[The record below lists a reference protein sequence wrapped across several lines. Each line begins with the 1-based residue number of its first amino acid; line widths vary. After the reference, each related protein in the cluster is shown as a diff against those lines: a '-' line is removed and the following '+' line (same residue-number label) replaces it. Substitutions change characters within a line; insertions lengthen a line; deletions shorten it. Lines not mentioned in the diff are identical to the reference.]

1 MMDTKQQAA
10 RYLLPVVAHGLEPIV
25 LDRASGRTVTD
36 IDGKQYLDCFSGIS
50 VVNAGHNHPRIIAA
64 AKEQMEKLVHVAS
77 CVYHVPVV
85 GDLAE
90 RLAGIVPLQTQPFS
104 PLPTGGEGPGVRGPW
119 HNQNERPSSPLAV
132 GEAGSAKTFFSNSG
146 AEAIE
151 GAMRLAKQHTG
162 KREIVAL
169 AYGFHGRTIGT
180 LSITG
185 NMGRKK
191 NNGPYLSG
199 VAFGPTPY
207 CYRCP
212 LNLTYPKCEVACA
225 HALTDTVRQQTSGD
239 VAAFVVEPILGE
251 GGLITPP
258 AEYLTVAARI
268 MHEQGAL
275 VIVDE
280 VQTGFGRTGKMFGV
294 EHSPDVTVDIM
305 AMAKGIAAGFPLG
318 AFTASAMV
326 ADAMKPGDHLSTF
339 GGNPIA
345 CAAALANIAVLQEE
359 GMIEN
364 ARMRGEQLMAR
375 CKAMQENYKVIGDVR
390 GRGLMIGLE
399 FVRDRNTKE
408 PAPAEAKAVRARM
421 RESGVLVGVGGIFGN
436 VVRLQPPLSITAE
449 ECDRAAAALER
460 ALDQFN

>member
-1 MMDTKQQAA
+1 MTTQSQSS
-10 RYLLPVVAHGLEPIV
+10 RYLLPVVAQGLEPIV
-25 LDRASGRTVTD
+25 VESASGRTVTD
-36 IDGKQYLDCFSGIS
+36 VDGKTYLDCFSGIS
-50 VVNAGHNHPRIIAA
+50 VVNAGHNHPRILAA
-64 AKEQMEKLVHVAS
+64 ARAQMDKLVHAAS

-85 GDLAE
+85 GQLAE
-90 RLAGIVPLQTQPFS
+90 KLAEITPGDLQKSF
-104 PLPTGGEGPGVRGPW
+104 L
-119 HNQNERPSSPLAV
+119 
-132 GEAGSAKTFFSNSG
+132 SNSG

-162 KREIVAL
+162 RREIVAL

-185 NMGRKK
+185 NMARKK

-212 LNLTYPKCEVACA
+212 LNLTYPSCEVACA
-225 HALTDTVRQQTSGD
+225 HALGDTVRVQTSGD

-251 GGLITPP
+251 GGIITPP

-268 MHEQGAL
+268 MHEHGAL
-275 VIVDE
+275 LIVDE

-294 EHSPDVTVDIM
+294 EHSPGVTVDIM
-305 AMAKGIAAGFPLG
+305 TMAKGIAAGFPLG
-318 AFTASAMV
+318 AFTASEKI

-359 GMIEN
+359 RLIEN
-364 ARMRGEQLMAR
+364 TVARGAELMAR
-375 CKAMQENYKVIGDVR
+375 CRAMQEKHPLIGDVR

-399 FVRDRNTKE
+399 LVRDRKTKE
-408 PAPAEAKAVRARM
+408 PAPAEAKAIRAKM
-421 RESGVLVGVGGIFGN
+421 RERGVLVGVGGTFGN
-436 VVRLQPPLSITAE
+436 VVRLQPPLSITSA
-449 ECDRAAAALER
+449 ECDRAAGELEQVLAGIR
-460 ALDQFN
+460 

>member
-1 MMDTKQQAA
+1 MNPMQNSS
-10 RYLLPVVAHGLEPIV
+10 RYLLPVVADGLEPIV
-25 LDRASGRTVTD
+25 VASAKGRTVTD
-36 IDGKQYLDCFSGIS
+36 VDGKQYLDCFSGIS

-64 AKEQMEKLVHVAS
+64 AKEQMDKLVHAAS

-85 GDLAE
+85 GELAE
-90 RLAGIVPLQTQPFS
+90 KLAGIVPLQTS
-104 PLPTGGEGPGVRGPW
+104 PSPSPPRPRGGEGG
-119 HNQNERPSSPLAV
+119 N
-132 GEAGSAKTFFSNSG
+132 AKSFFSNSG

-151 GAMRLAKQHTG
+151 GAMRLAKQATG
-162 KREIVAL
+162 RREIVAL

-185 NMGRKK
+185 NMARKK

-212 LNLTYPKCEVACA
+212 LNLTYPSCELACA
-225 HALTDTVRQQTSGD
+225 HALADTVRQQTSGD

-251 GGLITPP
+251 GGIITPP

-268 MHEQGAL
+268 MHEHGAL
-275 VIVDE
+275 LIVDE

-294 EHSPDVTVDIM
+294 EHSSDVTVDIM

-318 AFTASAMV
+318 AFTASDQIAG
-326 ADAMKPGDHLSTF
+326 AMKPGDHLSTF

-364 ARMRGEQLMAR
+364 ARVRGEELMTR
-375 CKAMQENYKVIGDVR
+375 CRKLQEKTPLIGDVR

-399 FVRDRNTKE
+399 LVRDRKTKE
-408 PAPAEAKAVRARM
+408 PAPAEAKAIRKAM
-421 RESGVLVGVGGIFGN
+421 RERGILVGVGGIFGN
-436 VVRLQPPLSITAE
+436 VVRLQPPLSITGD
-449 ECDRAAAALER
+449 ECDRAMTALES
-460 ALDQFN
+460 AFTS